1 MNSDD
6 NIVVRGWKFVR
17 SLLAATGTVDD
28 CITDHFSS
36 RNRKEVG
43 VSKLIMESEEDHD
56 DNATVNELTSSRS
69 IKELCVI
76 NLELYPVKVTVSF
89 TSSRTSS
96 AVGVFS
102 NFILL

>member
-1 MNSDD
+1 MMILWFEGGN
-6 NIVVRGWKFVR
+6 FVR
-17 SLLAATGTVDD
+17 SLLTATGTVDY
-28 CITDHFSS
+28 CMVDHFSS

-43 VSKLIMESEEDHD
+43 VSKLIMEREEDHD
-56 DNATVNELTSSRS
+56 DNATGNELTSSSS
-69 IKELCVI
+69 IKELCLI

-89 TSSRTSS
+89 ISSQTSS